1 MNILIVDDES
11 VIREGIKRTIRRAFS
26 EHGVYLAESPDE
38 AVKILRSDPI
48 DVVLTDILMP
58 GMTGLEFMQLSRGS
72 YPHVKWVIISAYS
85 EFAYA
90 KEAVRLGAKDY
101 LLKPIGKELLVS
113 MITQLGEEVGR
124 DAEQEQETK
133 MLRSNL
139 KFLREAVFQRFA
151 MGLDIGNMD
160 IAPFVER
167 HPHFQLALIKMESDH
182 AVHLEHYIVENVLN
196 ELIERY
202 GEGFVTSL
210 DGKSLLGLMTVD
222 TKERMRSLADELRSH
237 LKKYVKV
244 PFQIQLSDVIH
255 DFNSIP
261 GVIQNMGRDTES
273 FEFDYYAPGGN
284 RAMEVAVQ
292 YIRANYN
299 TDVTLEK
306 VASVVFLNP
315 AYFSQVFKQKTGSGF
330 KEYVTGLRIE
340 KAIYLLEHTQLKLV
354 DIAEKIGYQDVK
366 HFTQVFRKRIHVTPT
381 EYRQRLASKSSMSS
395 ACP

>member
-1 MNILIVDDES
+1 MNILIVDDEN
-11 VIREGIKRTIRRAFS
+11 VIREGIKRTIRRAFP
-26 EHGVYLAESPDE
+26 EHGVQLAESPDE
-38 AVKILRSDPI
+38 AANILRSGNI

-58 GMTGLEFMQLSRGS
+58 GMTGLEFMKLSRGS

-101 LLKPIGKELLVS
+101 LLKPIGKDLLVT
-113 MITQLGEEVGR
+113 MIGQLSEEVER
-124 DAEQEQETK
+124 EAEQEQEAK
-133 MLRSNL
+133 MLRTNL
-139 KFLREAVFQRFA
+139 KFLREAVFQRWA

-167 HPHFQLALIKMESDH
+167 HPHFQLALIKMESDK
-182 AVHLEHYIVENVLN
+182 AVHLEHYIVENVMT
-196 ELIERY
+196 ELIDRY

-210 DGKSLLGLMTVD
+210 DGKSLLGLITVESKD
-222 TKERMRSLADELRSH
+222 IMKSLVDELRMH

-244 PFQIQLSDVIH
+244 PFQIQLSDEIWNFH
-255 DFNSIP
+255 SIP
-261 GVIQNMGRDTES
+261 AVIQQMGRDS
-273 FEFDYYAPGGN
+273 GALEFDYYAPGGN

-315 AYFSQVFKQKTGSGF
+315 AYLSQVFKQKTGSGF
-330 KEYVTGLRIE
+330 KEYVTGLRME
-340 KAIYLLEHTQLKLV
+340 KALHLLEHSTLKLA
-354 DIAEKIGYQDVK
+354 DIAEKIGYQDAK
-366 HFTQVFRKRIHVTPT
+366 HFTQVFRKRMNVTPT
-381 EYRQRLASKSSMSS
+381 EFRQRLAGD
-395 ACP
+395 ADICRVCP

>member
-11 VIREGIKRTIRRAFS
+11 VIREGIKRTILKAFPD
-26 EHGVYLAESPDE
+26 HAVHLAESPDK
-38 AVKILRSDPI
+38 AVKILRSGPV

-58 GMTGLEFMQLSRGS
+58 GMTGLEFMQLSRSS

-101 LLKPIGKELLVS
+101 LLKPIGKELVVS
-113 MITQLGEEVGR
+113 MITELGEEVEREAGQV
-124 DAEQEQETK
+124 QEAK
-133 MLRSNL
+133 MLQSNL
-139 KFLREAVFQRFA
+139 KFVREAVFQRWA
-151 MGLDIGNMD
+151 TGLDIGNMD

-167 HPHFQLALIKMESDH
+167 HPHFQLALIKMETEH
-182 AVHLEHYIVENVLN
+182 AVHLEHYIVENVLT

-210 DGKSLLGLMTVD
+210 DGKSLLGLITVD
-222 TKERMRSLADELRSH
+222 TRDQMKSLADELRMH

-244 PFQIQLSDVIH
+244 PFQIQLSDVIE
-255 DFNSIP
+255 DFHSIP
-261 GVIQNMGRDTES
+261 DVIREMGKDS
-273 FEFDYYAPGGN
+273 GSLEFDYYAPGGN

-340 KAIYLLEHTQLKLV
+340 KAVHLLEHTPLKLV

-366 HFTQVFRKRIHVTPT
+366 HFTQVFRKRMQVTPT
-381 EYRQRLASKSSMSS
+381 EYRQQLASNSDRIQ

>member
-11 VIREGIKRTIRRAFS
+11 VIREGIKRTILRAFP
-26 EHGVYLAESPDE
+26 EHGVQLAESPGE
-38 AVKILRSDPI
+38 AVNILRGGNI

-58 GMTGLEFMQLSRGS
+58 GMTGLELMKLSRSS
-72 YPHVKWVIISAYS
+72 YPHIKWVIISAYS

-101 LLKPIGKELLVS
+101 LLKPIGKDLLVS
-113 MITQLGEEVGR
+113 MIGQLSEEVER
-124 DAEQEQETK
+124 DAEQQQEAK

-139 KFLREAVFQRFA
+139 KFLREAVIQRWA

-167 HPHFQLALIKMESDH
+167 HHHFQLALIKMESDNT
-182 AVHLEHYIVENVLN
+182 VQLEHFIIENVLN

-210 DGKSLLGLMTVD
+210 DGKSLLGLITVS
-222 TKERMRSLADELRSH
+222 TKDGMKSLVDELRTH
-237 LKKYVKV
+237 LKNYVKV
-244 PFQIQLSDVIH
+244 PFQIQLSDEIH
-255 DFNSIP
+255 HFDNIP
-261 GVIQNMGRDTES
+261 AVIQQMVRDSGTL
-273 FEFDYYAPGGN
+273 EFDYYAPGGN

-292 YIRANYN
+292 YIRANYK

-330 KEYVTGLRIE
+330 KEYVTGVRME
-340 KAIYLLEHTQLKLV
+340 KAVHLLEHTQLKLA

-366 HFTQVFRKRIHVTPT
+366 HFTQVFRKRMNVTPT
-381 EYRQRLASKSSMSS
+381 EYRQRLAAESGISRV
-395 ACP
+395 CP